1 MFNMIYIEIW
11 LQLSRLEAVGVYQDE
26 FGNTRWRC
34 GGYWVRVRGAR
45 GHQNIGDAGGA
56 YRDGQ
61 GLWRLGWAVLRRLGR
76 YR

>member
-1 MFNMIYIEIW
+1 MFNMIYTEIW
-11 LQLSRLEAVGVYQDE
+11 LQLSRLEAAGVYQDV
-26 FGNTRWRC
+26 FSC

-56 YRDGQ
+56 YRDGYA
-61 GLWRLGWAVLRRLGR
+61 LWRLGWVVLRRLGR